1 MRKWAAVLLAIATL
15 LPAPGAVAAQA
26 AGKVYRLGYLSLWYS
41 TSDPVQRLSLSEA
54 LRNRGYHEGDRLV
67 FESRYADGKMERLP
81 DLAAELVRLRVDVI
95 IAVST
100 PAGIAAKQATATIP
114 IVVAGSGDMIDSGLV
129 ADSRRPGG
137 NVTGVQFL
145 RPQLAVRQLEILK
158 QVVPAAARL
167 GFLGNPDVPSD
178 LSFFRA
184 LERQAPASAA
194 TIELVP
200 VRSELDYRLAFARLV
215 DTRAQGL
222 IVAPSLTQ
230 IDPSR
235 SLVHLVSQNKL
246 PTMYPGRQFVEAGGL
261 LSYFADPADQGRHVA
276 VYVDK
281 ILRGMAPGELP
292 VEQYASYELAV
303 NLRTAKA
310 LNLTVPAAL
319 VQQAAAVFR

>member
-1 MRKWAAVLLAIATL
+1 GLRA
-15 LPAPGAVAAQA
+15 
-26 AGKVYRLGYLSLWYS
+26 
-41 TSDPVQRLSLSEA
+41 EA
-54 LRNRGYHEGDRLV
+54 FRRGGCHEGDRV
-67 FESRYADGKMERLP
+67 VCESRCADGKMERLP

-184 LERQAPASAA
+184 LERQAPAPAA
-194 TIELVP
+194 TIDLVP
-200 VRSELDYRLAFARLV
+200 VR
-215 DTRAQGL
+215 
-222 IVAPSLTQ
+222 
-230 IDPSR
+230 
-235 SLVHLVSQNKL
+235 
-246 PTMYPGRQFVEAGGL
+246 
-261 LSYFADPADQGRHVA
+261 
-276 VYVDK
+276 
-281 ILRGMAPGELP
+281 GEL
-292 VEQYASYELAV
+292 
-303 NLRTAKA
+303 
-310 LNLTVPAAL
+310 
-319 VQQAAAVFR
+319 